1 MTDHDEEAR
10 LAAGL
15 RAALEQR
22 DRVVRAPRFR
32 SMWPPSLPSPASG
45 RGRAWAMAA
54 SIAGAVVIAIVI
66 GTRIDSPTPIDP
78 ALAHRLS
85 SADFWRVPTDEV
97 LAYEAAPLRAD
108 LPSPTGP
115 DISLEESL
123 L

>member
-22 DRVVRAPRFR
+22 DHIVRAPRFDR
-32 SMWPPSLPSPASG
+32 MWLAKQRTTRWATRPLLPLATC
-45 RGRAWAMAA
+45 AVAVIVVAA
-54 SIAGAVVIAIVI
+54 VILLRT
-66 GTRIDSPTPIDP
+66 GSPTPIDP

-85 SADFWRVPTDEV
+85 SADFWRVPTDEL